1 MEKETRVLI
10 LAGGK
15 GTRLS
20 SVVSDVPKPMAP
32 LGKIPFMEFL
42 VKKLEG
48 EGLRNITIL
57 TGYKAEVIHE
67 YFGDGSKFG
76 VKMEYS
82 YEDTPLGTGGAI
94 KQAIKT
100 SGEDNFLVLNGDTF
114 FDIDFNKFVKES
126 EHSTNIALCAMDDC
140 SRYGVVETENGLVIK
155 FHEKV
160 EGVKNKPINAGV
172 YLTDRKVCEMI
183 GEGFCSLESEVF
195 PKLLENKSLGAKIM
209 GERFI
214 DIGIPEDYYRAE
226 KLLKD
231 WGY

>member
-20 SVVSDVPKPMAP
+20 SVVSDVPKPIAP

-67 YFGDGSKFG
+67 YFKDDSKFG
-76 VKMEYS
+76 VKIEYS
-82 YEDTPLGTGGAI
+82 YEDTPLGTRGAI

-100 SGEDNFLVLNGDTF
+100 SGEDNFLILNKNTF

-126 EHSTNIALCAMDDC
+126 EHNTNITLYAINDYSQYD
-140 SRYGVVETENGLVIK
+140 VVETENDLVIK
-155 FHEKV
+155 FHEKI
-160 EGVKNKPINAGV
+160 ERVKNKPINTEV
-172 YLTDRKVCEMI
+172 YLTDKKVCEMI
-183 GEGFCSLESEVF
+183 SEGFCSLENEVF
-195 PKLLENKSLGAKIM
+195 PKLLENKNLEAKIM
-209 GERFI
+209 RERFI
-214 DIGIPEDYYRAE
+214 NISIPEDYYRAE

-231 WGY
+231 